1 MMFWKNKLRR
11 LVSDLK
17 RKTVWILL
25 MNILKENLRSFSDFI
40 NTSAWLLLMIVLKK
54 ESAQFVLRW

>member
-1 MMFWKNKLRR
+1 MNILKENLRS

-25 MNILKENLRSFSDFI
+25 MNILIENLRS
-40 NTSAWLLLMIVLKK
+40 L
-54 ESAQFVLRW
+54 

>member
-1 MMFWKNKLRR
+1 MSVLKENLHR
-11 LVSDLK
+11 LVSVLK

-40 NTSAWLLLMIVLKK
+40 NTSAWLLSMIVLKK
-54 ESAQFVLRW
+54 NPRSLF